1 MQEEATNIVEEQIED
16 GEIVELDSEESDA
29 SALETEAQE
38 PSKEDELENYSK
50 GVQKRIANLTKKC
63 ESKSEPLNL
72 HLNTLRICKQK
83 TKI

>member
-38 PSKEDELENYSK
+38 PSKRTN
-50 GVQKRIANLTKKC
+50 
-63 ESKSEPLNL
+63 
-72 HLNTLRICKQK
+72 
-83 TKI
+83 